1 MVESGMTDC
10 GKPIPVKKGD
20 AMTISAVYDL
30 KLHPL

>member
-1 MVESGMTDC
+1 MSDC

-20 AMTISAVYDL
+20 AMTITAVYDL